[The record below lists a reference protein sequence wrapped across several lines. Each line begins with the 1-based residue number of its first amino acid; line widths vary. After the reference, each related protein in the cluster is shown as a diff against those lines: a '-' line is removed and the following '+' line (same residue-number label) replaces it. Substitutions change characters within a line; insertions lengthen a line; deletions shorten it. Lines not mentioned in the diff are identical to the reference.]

1 MNERGFTLLEVLVAL
16 AVLGSVLA
24 TVFGVFSSGLRSMS
38 QGDDRLTLA
47 LIAESLLNRADL
59 DLLRT
64 QTEVTGSMP
73 DGVSWRVT
81 RRAYEPALARQGLE
95 IEEPPRRRER
105 DENLLPPEDG
115 EQARGG
121 LGREDSA
128 GRSQSALA
136 SRSDT
141 ASNTGR
147 TESSS
152 SGFGRSESSS
162 SSFGSPDR
170 SAFSSSSASGERRED
185 GSPNAVRL
193 KAWLLTAEVANQRG
207 GSFAL
212 SRLSLEG
219 SRQTPAAGEDGRS
232 EAGRGADSR
241 REPDAL
247 PR

>member
-1 MNERGFTLLEVLVAL
+1 
-16 AVLGSVLA
+16 
-24 TVFGVFSSGLRSMS
+24 
-38 QGDDRLTLA
+38 
-47 LIAESLLNRADL
+47 
-59 DLLRT
+59 
-64 QTEVTGSMP
+64 MP

-121 LGREDSA
+121 EGREDSA
-128 GRSQSALA
+128 GRSQSAFA

-141 ASNTGR
+141 ASSTGR
-147 TESSS
+147 TECLVQ
-152 SGFGRSESSS
+152 RLRPQRVSS

-170 SAFSSSSASGERRED
+170 SAFSSSSASGERREG

-207 GSFAL
+207 GS
-212 SRLSLEG
+212 SR
-219 SRQTPAAGEDGRS
+219 
-232 EAGRGADSR
+232 
-241 REPDAL
+241 
-247 PR
+247 

>member
-59 DLLRT
+59 DLLRS

-95 IEEPPRRRER
+95 IEELPQRRER

-128 GRSQSALA
+128 GRSQSALRPEATLPPAPAAPSPRPAASAAA
-136 SRSDT
+136 SRPRAASAARTVPPSPATVPAVSD
-141 ASNTGR
+141 ARAAAR
-147 TESSS
+147 T
-152 SGFGRSESSS
+152 RS
-162 SSFGSPDR
+162 
-170 SAFSSSSASGERRED
+170 
-185 GSPNAVRL
+185 
-193 KAWLLTAEVANQRG
+193 
-207 GSFAL
+207 
-212 SRLSLEG
+212 G
-219 SRQTPAAGEDGRS
+219 SRPGS
-232 EAGRGADSR
+232 
-241 REPDAL
+241 
-247 PR
+247 

>member
-59 DLLRT
+59 DLLRS
-64 QTEVTGSMP
+64 QTEVTGSMAV
-73 DGVSWRVT
+73 GVSWRVT
-81 RRAYEPALARQGLE
+81 RRAYEPALARRGLE

-105 DENLLPPEDG
+105 DENLLPAEDG

-121 LGREDSA
+121 LGRGDSA
-128 GRSQSALA
+128 DRDRSAFA

-141 ASNTGR
+141 ASAAR
-147 TESSS
+147 SESSS
-152 SGFGRSESSS
+152 SGFGRGESSS

-170 SAFSSSSASGERRED
+170 SAFSSRSGNREGSEG
-185 GSPNAVRL
+185 GSPNRVRL

-219 SRQTPAAGEDGRS
+219 SRQTPAAGENGRS